1 MKNVNSKWL
10 YLIVLA
16 LIWGSSFI
24 LIKKSLLGLSPY
36 QLGALRTIITGI
48 FLFAVGFNSIKS
60 IKKHEWKWVILTG
73 FLGSFIPAFLFAI
86 AETEID
92 SAVTSILNSL
102 VPLNT
107 VLLGFAIFKIASTKR
122 QVLGVI
128 IGFIGTSILI
138 FKGAELNPN
147 QNYLFAGYIIIATLM
162 YAANVNIIKKHLQN
176 TKPLSIAT
184 GNYVAIIIP
193 AIVILCFTD
202 FFNEN
207 TYSHPDFKMSMVYVV
222 ILSLFGTALAKVL
235 FNTLVQI
242 STPVFASSVTY
253 LMPLVALVW
262 GILDG
267 NDSEKAEKAIEKT
280 TEFFHSIGIK
290 TKLSEYTSE
299 FEGAAKEI
307 ETRFESR
314 GMTGIGERGT
324 LTPQDVKK
332 IVEMSY

>member
-1 MKNVNSKWL
+1 MKNSNGKWL
-10 YLIVLA
+10 YLTVLA
-16 LIWGSSFI
+16 IIWGSSFI
-24 LIKKSLLGLSPY
+24 LIKKALLGLSPY
-36 QLGALRTIITGI
+36 QLGALRTIVTGI
-48 FLFAVGFNSIKS
+48 FLFAVGFKSIKS

-107 VLLGFAIFKIASTKR
+107 VLFGFAIFKIASTKR
-122 QVLGVI
+122 QILGVI

-138 FKGAELNPN
+138 LKGAELNPN
-147 QNYLFAGYIIIATLM
+147 QNYLFAGYIIIATCM
-162 YAANVNIIKKHLQN
+162 YALNVNIIKKYLQHA
-176 TKPLSIAT
+176 KPLSIAT

-193 AIVILCFTD
+193 AIIILCFTD
-202 FFNEN
+202 FFNES
-207 TYSHPDFKMSMVYVV
+207 TYTHPDFKMSMVYIV

-262 GILDG
+262 GLLDG
-267 NDSEKAEKAIEKT
+267 EVFNLTQVLGSLI
-280 TEFFHSIGIK
+280 ILVGVY
-290 TKLSEYTSE
+290 LSH
-299 FEGAAKEI
+299 K
-307 ETRFESR
+307 RQR
-314 GMTGIGERGT
+314 
-324 LTPQDVKK
+324 
-332 IVEMSY
+332 